1 MESFIFYESY
11 YEAIKLLPKEEKADA
26 YEAIAEY
33 SLTGIEPAN
42 LQSMAKVIFT
52 MAKPQIDAN
61 NKRRLNGSSGGRPK
75 KETDGYQEEKPMVI
89 ENEKNKKP
97 LVLEKDETKKPLVM
111 KNESEKKPNV
121 NVNVNVNDNVNKKN
135 KTKKIIFDEIENDD
149 WEALF
154 DYWVQEKAGTKYTAE
169 GREYAF
175 GKLKDL
181 AGNDFYVASEAIRHA
196 ALNKYQGF
204 FNSNGLFYDIRK
216 HKKEALQA
224 KKEVW

>member
-33 SLTGIEPAN
+33 SLTGIEPDN
-42 LQSMAKVIFT
+42 LQGMAKVIFT

-61 NKRRLNGSSGGRPK
+61 NKRRLNGALGGRPK
-75 KETDGYQEEKPMVI
+75 KETEGLEE
-89 ENEKNKKP
+89 KKP
-97 LVLEKDETKKPLVM
+97 LVFE
-111 KNESEKKPNV
+111 NESDKKPND

-135 KTKKIIFDEIENDD
+135 KTKKIIFDEIEFND
-149 WEALF
+149 WEKLF
-154 DYWVQEKAGTKYTAE
+154 AYWVQEKAGTKYTAE

-181 AGNDFYVASEAIRHA
+181 SGDDFYVASEAIRHA

-204 FNSNGLFYDIRK
+204 FNSSGFFYDIRK
-216 HKKEALQA
+216 RKKEALQA